1 MISDLQTL
9 EKLEIKKKKNHTQQ
23 LQRLGK
29 SKHCRRH
36 KKCVFN
42 PWFGKIPWR
51 RKWQCTPVFLP
62 GKFHE
67 QRSLVGCSHG
77 VWSPRAEYDGAT
89 EHSTARSTSQV
100 FPKAKRLIPF
110 RYNGKTP
117 HTFRAKNIHKHFCH
131 FSAIIIDF
139 MESFWNANTS
149 RELINFYLLWISEL
163 VMKLS
168 FHVKHLGGL
177 AELRFLPSVL
187 DNSQFQNET
196 VSLVAAILNGIC
208 MCHVTGSGAL
218 CPVTS

>member
-1 MISDLQTL
+1 
-9 EKLEIKKKKNHTQQ
+9 
-23 LQRLGK
+23 
-29 SKHCRRH
+29 
-36 KKCVFN
+36 
-42 PWFGKIPWR
+42 
-51 RKWQCTPVFLP
+51 
-62 GKFHE
+62 
-67 QRSLVGCSHG
+67 
-77 VWSPRAEYDGAT
+77 
-89 EHSTARSTSQV
+89 
-100 FPKAKRLIPF
+100 
-110 RYNGKTP
+110 
-117 HTFRAKNIHKHFCH
+117 
-131 FSAIIIDF
+131 